1 MQRCIAAGSVV
12 WGWPALAWQEGPS
25 EHGMLPVLC
34 GECELVHERERALS
48 PPSPSCA
55 VLCKAPV
62 LTLPASS
69 PPESKSWEQRWMLNG
84 MA

>member
-55 VLCKAPV
+55 GIQEEELI
-62 LTLPASS
+62 
-69 PPESKSWEQRWMLNG
+69 WMQVCRS
-84 MA
+84 